1 MLTRFRISERVRL
14 VLFLAL
20 ESFHPA
26 PTVLSSCCPDA
37 MAPSTDPIYESPP
50 PPRFSVDPA
59 ALPPQLKPT
68 DVQQKMYDEVL
79 QHFEKADYT
88 IPDEENGALTE
99 EEKFWLVRFGGTA

>member
-1 MLTRFRISERVRL
+1 
-14 VLFLAL
+14 
-20 ESFHPA
+20 
-26 PTVLSSCCPDA
+26 

-59 ALPPQLKPT
+59 ALPPQLKLT

-88 IPDEENGALTE
+88 IPDEENSALTE
-99 EEKFWLVRFGGTA
+99 EEKFWLVRFGGTTWHGLLTGMHLRVLSVCYGTPPV